1 MKKLNSRFMIAAA
14 FCAVMISVSC
24 TKEDIIPVSTNMYN
38 RLLPIWEQRES
49 PRWHN
54 TVEKYASHYGYTV
67 IKDTVHVGSGNRTV
81 TYLCQTDTLIYLLET
96 WAINDTLWSLDC
108 YLFAPTERW
117 LKDQMVIFEN
127 EMYNRHPE
135 GYTGGSFYWYT
146 SPGNVRVG
154 MGRGTHPLWSPSAL
168 SGRRP
173 AQTGLWRHPIQT
185 RPIGSRCGTPNP
197 PNPSHRVPHL
207 RYHRL
212 EQSLLVRLRDW
223 LYWWV
228 SNKLWWVSNKLWK

>member
-1 MKKLNSRFMIAAA
+1 MKKLISRFMIAAA

-108 YLFAPTERW
+108 YLFAPTERCGDVRSHDLFVQRAKEHTNDVW
-117 LKDQMVIFEN
+117 EWVEARTRYGLRPPYLGEDQLKLGSGGTRYTLDQLGLDAEHQIHQTLYIGFHT
-127 EMYNRHPE
+127 YDT
-135 GYTGGSFYWYT
+135 TGWSNPYWF
-146 SPGNVRVG
+146 
-154 MGRGTHPLWSPSAL
+154 
-168 SGRRP
+168 
-173 AQTGLWRHPIQT
+173 
-185 RPIGSRCGTPNP
+185 
-197 PNPSHRVPHL
+197 
-207 RYHRL
+207 
-212 EQSLLVRLRDW
+212 D
-223 LYWWV
+223 
-228 SNKLWWVSNKLWK
+228 

>member
-1 MKKLNSRFMIAAA
+1 MKKLISRFMVAAA

-96 WAINDTLWSLDC
+96 WAINDTLWTLDC

-146 SPGNVRVG
+146 APGHVDGGDVRSHDLFVQRAKEHTNDVWEWVEARTRYG
-154 MGRGTHPLWSPSAL
+154 LHPPYLGEDQLKLGSGGTRYTLDQLGLDAEHQIHQTLHIGFHTYDTTGWS
-168 SGRRP
+168 
-173 AQTGLWRHPIQT
+173 
-185 RPIGSRCGTPNP
+185 NP
-197 PNPSHRVPHL
+197 
-207 RYHRL
+207 
-212 EQSLLVRLRDW
+212 
-223 LYWWV
+223 YWFD
-228 SNKLWWVSNKLWK
+228 